1 MLQHTLTDR
10 VILFVEILR
19 AIADTFK
26 VSAEQANGLVNIRET
41 KIEQ

>member
-1 MLQHTLTDR
+1 MDLNPFGIFYT
-10 VILFVEILR
+10 VIEILR